1 MTTPSSSVAPAIAVK
16 ANSKSTAWNI
26 TLGKVLLLQ
35 DRLMLARLEYPW
47 SRTPNVY
54 VGASGHNLFFIVHQ
68 SIILSTLRA
77 EPLDNRVLPMIF
89 RLSAG
94 AALALPH
101 AKA

>member
-1 MTTPSSSVAPAIAVK
+1 MTTPSSSAAPPMPVR
-16 ANSKSTAWNI
+16 ANSKRAAGNI

-77 EPLDNRVLPMIF
+77 EPPHHRGLPMI
-89 RLSAG
+89 
-94 AALALPH
+94 LPWRKPRVLNT
-101 AKA
+101 AS